1 MGFFFRYN
9 TFQIPWIPKQEKR
22 RRLMGKRLLLAF
34 VGALILFG
42 LFLEDSAVSQ
52 DKPKAAVQP
61 VAVEKLIPFLKD
73 LQGWKAEGPAEGQT
87 MRSGQGS
94 YTLVFRSYEQGDK
107 GLEVT
112 LIDGAGVPQAYEDY
126 EDLKAEVEAKG
137 PNPAKSVTVGGFPGV
152 ELFEKESET
161 ATLMVLVKERFL
173 LILDLDGATPKDDLK
188 PLANQLDLKG
198 LAALAGK

>member
-1 MGFFFRYN
+1 MG
-9 TFQIPWIPKQEKR
+9 
-22 RRLMGKRLLLAF
+22 RRLLVAT
-34 VGALILFG
+34 VGFTILMQLSLQGRALCQ
-42 LFLEDSAVSQ
+42 E
-52 DKPKAAVQP
+52 KPKAAVQP
-61 VAVEKLIPFLKD
+61 MAVEKLIPFLKE

-126 EDLKAEVEAKG
+126 EDLKAEVDAKG
-137 PNPAKSVTVGGFPGV
+137 PNPAKAVTVGEFPGV

-173 LILDLDGATPKDDLK
+173 LILDLDGATAKDDLK